1 MKTKVILLAVLSLG
15 FIFTSCQKDDLNVV
29 PSSKITTTNFSATG
43 ITELDVSDI
52 FKVYVTFSET
62 EESVQVEANEN
73 LHQAIEMSQ
82 SGNKLIVG
90 LQKNTNISGTPVL
103 NVYIKTSALNK
114 LSAIGASTILFQN
127 KLVSNKLVINLEG
140 AALLNGEVEV
150 NELISDLLGASEMT
164 VSGSADLLEV
174 KAEGASK
181 MRDFNFNTDNLDAY
195 LYGASEVS
203 VTVNQKLDVTASG
216 ASNVYYKG
224 SGVVENQNLSDSS
237 KITKMD

>member
-1 MKTKVILLAVLSLG
+1 MKTKVISLAVLSLG

-29 PSSKITTTNFSATG
+29 PSSKVTTINFSATG

-62 EESVQVEANEN
+62 EETVQVEANEN
-73 LHQAIEMSQ
+73 LHQAIETSQ

-103 NVYIKTSALNK
+103 NVYIKTSVLNK
-114 LSAIGASTILFQN
+114 LSAIGASTIIFQN
-127 KLVSNKLVINLEG
+127 KLVSNKLEVNLEG
-140 AALLNGEVEV
+140 AAFFTGEVEV
-150 NELISDLLGASEMT
+150 NELIADLLGASGMT
-164 VSGSADLLEV
+164 LSGSSDLLEV

-181 MRDFNFNTDNLDAY
+181 VRDFNFNTDNLDAY
-195 LYGASEVS
+195 LYGASNIS
-203 VTVNQKLDVTASG
+203 LTVNHTLNVIASG

-224 SGVVENQNLSDSS
+224 SGIIESQNLSDTSEII
-237 KITKMD
+237 KVN